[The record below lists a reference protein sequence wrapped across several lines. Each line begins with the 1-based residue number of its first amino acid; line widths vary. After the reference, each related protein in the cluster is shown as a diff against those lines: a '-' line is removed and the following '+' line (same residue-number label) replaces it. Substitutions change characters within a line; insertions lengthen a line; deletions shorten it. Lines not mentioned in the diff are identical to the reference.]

1 MPKTVSGTVSW
12 PKAIKKESRPSI
24 TYYVQRYRP
33 AYEAISKEVR
43 ILADFFSRDYLTKIH
58 NLHLDG
64 LFSFSWKREFIS
76 QHFAW
81 YPLTFPHAYMV
92 SRKSTINHIYTSLGD
107 LPYLPVLQR
116 KNTVLTA
123 AASCSFGKAKKRTAY
138 LQQLPAIVVE
148 SEKQKNELRLL
159 GIQEKKIHLIYPP
172 VDLEKFY
179 PLPAFSG
186 AEPPG
191 TAFSDTA
198 FPGQDSSEPFT
209 ILYASCPTREKDFA
223 KRGIYLLQEAAKNIS
238 AAKNTSGVSFLLAW
252 RTHALAGAQKL
263 FSGMPSVR
271 IHNEIVP
278 DMNILYA
285 QGHCTIIPYTE
296 YDDYLKL
303 IPNSALES
311 LAAGKPVLVSS
322 KTEIAAI
329 VQKEKCGVVF
339 EPTPESLCRSVA
351 ILRENYQYYQK
362 NCRRVAEKNFSKENF
377 LRQYEKI
384 YNKLL

>member
-1 MPKTVSGTVSW
+1 MPETVNGEETVNRKDSM
-12 PKAIKKESRPSI
+12 KKDSMKKEGKPSI

-33 AYEAISKEVR
+33 AYEAISKEVHV
-43 ILADFFSRDYLTKIH
+43 LADFFSRDYRTAIY

-64 LFSFSWKREFIS
+64 LFSFSWEKIFFS

-81 YPLTFPHAYMV
+81 YPLTFPHAHML

-107 LPYLPVLQR
+107 LPYLPILQR

-123 AASCSFGKAKKRTAY
+123 AASASLKKVGRRAAY
-138 LQQLPAIVVE
+138 LQQLPAIIVE
-148 SEKQKNELRLL
+148 SEKQKNDLRLL
-159 GIQEKKIHLIYPP
+159 GIPEKSVQLIYPP

-179 PLPAFSG
+179 PFPAS
-186 AEPPG
+186 
-191 TAFSDTA
+191 SDSTPSA
-198 FPGQDSSEPFT
+198 PSDINSASSYTFT

-223 KRGIYLLQEAAKNIS
+223 KRGIYLLREAAKHIPD
-238 AAKNTSGVSFLLAW
+238 VSFLLAW
-252 RTHALAGAQKL
+252 RTYALAEAKKIFDGA
-263 FSGMPSVR
+263 PSVMIR
-271 IHNEIVP
+271 DEIAP
-278 DMNILYA
+278 DMNLLYA
-285 QGHCTIIPYTE
+285 QAHCTIIPYTE

-311 LAAGKPVLVSS
+311 LAAGKPLLASS
-322 KTEIAAI
+322 RTEIAAI

-362 NCRRVAEKNFSKENF
+362 NCRRVAEKYFSKDRF
-377 LRQYEKI
+377 LHKYEMVYK
-384 YNKLL
+384 KLLPVI